1 MDMIS
6 VIRHESFLWLDYNPN
21 EGIITS
27 MTHVLH
33 HLEMHFGYVTLA
45 NVYQARCQFKYI
57 YMPLYLKFLLNE

>member
-27 MTHVLH
+27 MTLVSH
-33 HLEMHFGYVTLA
+33 
-45 NVYQARCQFKYI
+45 
-57 YMPLYLKFLLNE
+57 